1 MRVLVTGGAGYIG
14 SHVCLEL
21 MEAGHD
27 VIVVDNL
34 ANGKREALRRVEAL
48 AQRPLELFAADL
60 NHKPDLSRA
69 FDRGRIDAVI
79 HCAGL
84 KAVAESVAEP
94 LRYYANN
101 VAGTVT
107 LCEVMQQHGVGRL
120 VFSSSCTVYGDAA
133 TVPIT
138 EEVPPAPVN
147 PYGRTKRVIELLL
160 TDLHVSDPAWNI
172 TLLRYFNPAGA
183 HASGRIGEDPP
194 GVPDN
199 LFAYI
204 TQVAVGRRPELRVFG
219 NDYPTPD
226 GTGVRDYIHVVDL
239 ASAHVSALELAGG
252 PRLRVYNLGT
262 GRGYSVLEVIEAFA
276 QASGRKIPYVIA
288 ERRPG
293 DIARAYAD
301 PSKALAEMGWRARRD
316 LHEMCR
322 DAWRWQSRHPD
333 GYPESHRMN

>member
-21 MEAGHD
+21 LEAGHD
-27 VIVVDNL
+27 VTVVDNL
-34 ANGKREALRRVEAL
+34 ANGKREALRRVEKV
-48 AQRPLELFAADL
+48 AQRPLELFTADL
-60 NHKPDLSRA
+60 NHKPALSEA
-69 FDRGRIDAVI
+69 FDHHGIDAVI

-107 LCEVMQQHGVGRL
+107 LCEVMRQHGVGRL

-138 EEVPPAPVN
+138 EEAPAAPVN
-147 PYGRTKRVIELLL
+147 PYGRTKRIIEQLL
-160 TDLHVSDPAWNI
+160 TDLQAADPDWDV

-183 HASGRIGEDPP
+183 HASGSIGEDPA
-194 GVPDN
+194 GIPDN
-199 LFAYI
+199 LFAFI
-204 TQVAVGRRPELRVFG
+204 TQVAAGRRAELRVFG

-239 ASAHVSALELAGG
+239 ASAHVSALEPADG
-252 PRLRVYNLGT
+252 PGLRTYNLGT
-262 GRGYSVLEVIEAFA
+262 GRGYSVLEVVEAFERV
-276 QASGRKIPYVIA
+276 SGRKIPYVIA
-288 ERRPG
+288 ERRAG
-293 DIARAYAD
+293 DVARACAD
-301 PSKALAEMGWRARRD
+301 PSKAHAELGWRARRD
-316 LHEMCR
+316 LDQMCR
-322 DAWRWQSRHPD
+322 DAWRWQSRNPD
-333 GYPESHRMN
+333 GYSEC